1 MIENFDNF
9 KKIYFAGVGGIGIS
23 AVARLMIADGK
34 EVWGSDMAASTVT
47 NELEKIGVKFQTGQ
61 NVDQI
66 PRDTD
71 LVIYS
76 IALDELDP
84 NFMSALKEKFPNHM
98 SYPESLAIISKN
110 KKTIAITGTHG
121 KTTTTSMIATAMKD
135 LGFDPTVIV
144 GSLLKEWNSNFLPGT
159 SEYFVVEGCEYKK
172 SFLNLHPYILVITN
186 IEEDH
191 LDYYKNLQNIKDAFR
206 ELAERVP
213 TDGHIITDLGNPNVA
228 EVVAG
233 LQCHIIDYRDA
244 DVDGVGL
251 VKMPGE
257 HNRSNARVAMS
268 VLQALGANTS
278 GVKNSLS
285 NFSGVWRR
293 FEYIGRMKTGA
304 LVYDDYAHHPTE
316 IKAFLRGAR
325 GAFVGKKIIAIFQ
338 PHLFSRTKDFLDD
351 FSHSFENADEVIIL
365 PIYKAREIDNGE
377 VSSGMLVEKIRN
389 TGKHVDLMTSFA
401 DVVEY
406 LNSKSHENTI
416 IATIG
421 AGETN
426 ILATQ
431 LVESV

>member
-9 KKIYFAGVGGIGIS
+9 KKIYFAGIGGIGIS
-23 AVARLMIADGK
+23 AVARLMINEGK

-66 PRDTD
+66 PRDID

-84 NFMSALKEKFPNHM
+84 SFMSALKKKFLNHL

-135 LGFDPTVIV
+135 LNFDPTVIV
-144 GSLLKEWNSNFLPGT
+144 GSLLKEWNSNFLPGK

-191 LDYYKNLQNIKDAFR
+191 LDYYKNLQNIKNAFR

-213 TDGHIITDLGNPNVA
+213 PEGYIVTDLSNENVL
-228 EVVAG
+228 EVVKD
-233 LQCHIIDYRDA
+233 LKCNILDYKEA
-244 DVDGVGL
+244 DIEGVNL
-251 VKMPGE
+251 VRMPGE
-257 HNRSNARVAMS
+257 HNMNNSRVAIT
-268 VLQALGANTS
+268 VLKALGADAS
-278 GVKNSLS
+278 AVKNSLS

-293 FEYIGRMKTGA
+293 FEYIGKMSTGA

-325 GAFVGKKIIAIFQ
+325 GAFGGKKIIAIFQ
-338 PHLFSRTKDFLDD
+338 PHLFSRTKDFMEE
-351 FSHSFENADEVIIL
+351 FSKSFENADEVIIL

-377 VSSGMLVEKIRN
+377 VSSGMLVEKIRKE
-389 TGKHVDLMTSFA
+389 GKSVELMTSFKE
-401 DVVEY
+401 VIEY
-406 LNSKSHENTI
+406 LKSKTHENTI
-416 IATIG
+416 VTTIG

-426 ILATQ
+426 ILAEQ

>member
-1 MIENFDNF
+1 MIDNFNNF
-9 KKIYFAGVGGIGIS
+9 KKVYFAGIGGIGIS
-23 AVARLMIADGK
+23 AVARLMITEGK

-47 NELEKIGVKFQTGQ
+47 GELEKIGVKFQTGQ

-84 NFMSALKEKFPNHM
+84 TFMVAMKEKFPNHM
-98 SYPESLAIISKN
+98 SYPESLAVISKN
-110 KKTIAITGTHG
+110 KKTIAVTGTHG

-159 SEYFVVEGCEYKK
+159 SEYFVVEGCEYRK

-191 LDYYKNLQNIKDAFR
+191 LDYYKNLDNIKAAFR

-213 TDGHIITDLGNPNVA
+213 AEGYIVTDLSNPNVLD
-228 EVVAG
+228 VIKG
-233 LQCHIIDYRDA
+233 LKCNIIDYSQA
-244 DVDGVGL
+244 DIDGMSL

-257 HNRSNARVAMS
+257 HNRSNARVAIG
-268 VLQALGANTS
+268 VLSALGADPAT
-278 GVKNSLS
+278 VRNSLS

-325 GAFVGKKIIAIFQ
+325 GAFAGKKIIAIFQ

-377 VSSGMLVEKIRN
+377 VSSGMLVDKIRN
-389 TGKHVDLMTSFA
+389 TGKHVDLMTNFT
-401 DVVEY
+401 DVIEY

-426 ILATQ
+426 ILAKE
-431 LVESV
+431 LVESI

>member
-213 TDGHIITDLGNPNVA
+213 TDGYIITDLGNPNVA

>member
-1 MIENFDNF
+1 MIDNFNNF

-23 AVARLMIADGK
+23 AVARLMMSEGK

-47 NELEKIGVKFQTGQ
+47 SELEKIGLKFQVGQ
-61 NVDQI
+61 NIDQI
-66 PRDTD
+66 PRDID

-84 NFMSALKEKFPNHM
+84 LFMKNMKEKFSNHL

-110 KKTIAITGTHG
+110 KKTIAVTGTHG

-144 GSLLKEWNSNFLPGT
+144 GSLLKEWNSNFLPG
-159 SEYFVVEGCEYKK
+159 SGEYFVVEGCEYRK
-172 SFLNLHPYILVITN
+172 SFLNLHPYILVINN

-191 LDYYKNLQNIKDAFR
+191 LDYYKNLANIRSAFR

-213 TDGHIITDLGNPNVA
+213 SDGYIITDLSNPNVA
-228 EVVAG
+228 EVVEG
-233 LQCHIIDYRDA
+233 LNCRVVDYRDA
-244 DVDGVGL
+244 DIDGVSL
-251 VKMPGE
+251 VRMPGD
-257 HNRSNARVAMS
+257 HNRSNAKVAMS
-268 VLQALGANTS
+268 VLSALGADKS
-278 GVKNSLS
+278 AVKNSLS

-293 FEYIGRMKTGA
+293 FEYIGRMATGA

-338 PHLFSRTKDFLDD
+338 PHLFSRTKDFMEE
-351 FSHSFENADEVIIL
+351 FSKSFENADEVIIL

-377 VSSGMLVEKIRN
+377 VSSGMLVEKIRA
-389 TGKHVDLMTSFA
+389 TGKRVELITTFKE
-401 DVVEY
+401 VIEY
-406 LNSKSHENTI
+406 LKSKTHENTI
-416 IATIG
+416 VTTIG

-426 ILATQ
+426 LLAEQ
-431 LVESV
+431 LVSSI

>member
-1 MIENFDNF
+1 MIENFDKF

-23 AVARLMIADGK
+23 AVARMLLAEGK

-47 NELEKIGVKFQTGQ
+47 SELEKAGMKFQVGQ
-61 NVDQI
+61 NIDLV
-66 PRDTD
+66 PHDTD

-76 IALDELDP
+76 IALDELDH
-84 NFMSALKEKFPNHM
+84 NFMEILREKFQNHL
-98 SYPESLAIISKN
+98 SYPESLAVISRN

-121 KTTTTSMIATAMKD
+121 KTTTTSMIASAMKD
-135 LGFDPTVIV
+135 LDFDPTVIV
-144 GSLLKEWNSNFLPGT
+144 GSLLKEWNSNFLPGK

-191 LDYYKNLQNIKDAFR
+191 LDYYKNLDNIKKAFR

-213 TDGHIITDLGNPNVA
+213 KDGFIVTDLNNPNVK

-233 LQCHIIDYRDA
+233 LACNIIDYSDA
-244 DVDGVGL
+244 NVSEVSL

-257 HNRSNARVAMS
+257 HNLNNAKVAIK
-268 VLQALGANTS
+268 VLETLGANATEV
-278 GVKNSLS
+278 VKALN

-293 FEYIGRMKTGA
+293 FEYIGKMKTGA

-325 GAFVGKKIIAIFQ
+325 SFFKEKKIIAIFQ
-338 PHLFSRTKDFLDD
+338 PHLFSRTKDFMEA
-351 FSHSFENADEVIIL
+351 FSKSFSDADEVIIL
-365 PIYKAREIDNGE
+365 PIYKAREVDTGE
-377 VSSGMLVEKIRN
+377 ISSGMLVERIQKE
-389 TGKHVDLMTSFA
+389 GKLVRLATTFPE
-401 DVVEY
+401 VIEY
-406 LNSKSHENTI
+406 INSKTHENSVVT
-416 IATIG
+416 TIG

-426 ILATQ
+426 LLAEQ
-431 LVESV
+431 LVNS

>member
-47 NELEKIGVKFQTGQ
+47 SELEKIGVKFQTGQ

-144 GSLLKEWNSNFLPGT
+144 GSLLKEWNSNFLPGS

-213 TDGHIITDLGNPNVA
+213 TDGYIITDLGNPNVA

-268 VLQALGANTS
+268 VLQALGADTS
-278 GVKNSLS
+278 RVKNSLS